1 MVSTHLIS
9 ADRHPVFALIVFLT
23 ALLVGNQLALAGES
37 SAPAPPS
44 EEKQQSPE
52 PVPLAEVP
60 AEAETALSRIR
71 DIQYDLAS
79 DRTSENISQ
88 QIPALT
94 REIDARMRETR
105 NIVGQRPPVEILQT
119 LQSGWLQLRREVSAF
134 NSELSGRATDL
145 EHDLDEIDQ
154 LQRIWTQT
162 LNAATTS
169 NAPAEVVRRIGEVV
183 GEIAHARQAVANDR
197 ATTLTTQTRLA
208 TQDTRIKDALA
219 SITRARHRT
228 LSRLFTRDSPP
239 IWGSQV
245 RSPQDLQAESLTSF
259 STQWGALGL
268 YLQRQLGRVL
278 FGIAVFL
285 AVAAILTW
293 ARRHARSLAAD
304 SQATFPESQIFE
316 MPLAAALLVT
326 FLLGRWIYPEAPRLL
341 WAVLGALA
349 LIPSVIILRR
359 VVSPH
364 LSAVLYAL
372 IAFYMLDRL
381 RTVAAAVP
389 TVPRLLFAAEMLGST
404 IFLIWLMWSIRRSPG
419 STPREVPQVNLYRTA
434 AGVALFASILALI
447 GNLFGYLTLANLIG
461 NALLRSAY
469 FAVILQGLIEVL
481 TAIAGLLFTL
491 RPFSLLQVIRRN
503 ESLLRRRL
511 RGLLQWIA
519 AFFWVMVLLNQL
531 LIREW
536 LFGAIRA
543 ALTAELKI
551 GSLSVSPGDLIAF
564 LLTVWASFL
573 ISRFVRFLL
582 EEDVYPRVHLKR
594 GLPYAISNTVHYL
607 ILLVGFLV
615 AVAALGF
622 DMTKVTILAG
632 AFSLGVGFGLQN
644 VFNNF
649 VSGLI
654 LLFERPIS
662 IGDIVQIGDASGVV
676 ERIGIRASII
686 RETNGS
692 EVIVPNGQ
700 LISDRLTNWTLSNR
714 QHGVELPV
722 AVAQGT
728 EPNRVREILERTAA
742 AHPLVVKDPPPQA
755 LVTNLGPDAITFE
768 LRVWTD
774 RSDQWMQIRS
784 ELAIAVNAV
793 LTAEKIAMK

>member
-1 MVSTHLIS
+1 
-9 ADRHPVFALIVFLT
+9 
-23 ALLVGNQLALAGES
+23 LV
-37 SAPAPPS
+37 
-44 EEKQQSPE
+44 
-52 PVPLAEVP
+52 
-60 AEAETALSRIR
+60 
-71 DIQYDLAS
+71 
-79 DRTSENISQ
+79 
-88 QIPALT
+88 
-94 REIDARMRETR
+94 
-105 NIVGQRPPVEILQT
+105 
-119 LQSGWLQLRREVSAF
+119 
-134 NSELSGRATDL
+134 
-145 EHDLDEIDQ
+145 
-154 LQRIWTQT
+154 
-162 LNAATTS
+162 
-169 NAPAEVVRRIGEVV
+169 
-183 GEIAHARQAVANDR
+183 
-197 ATTLTTQTRLA
+197 
-208 TQDTRIKDALA
+208 
-219 SITRARHRT
+219 
-228 LSRLFTRDSPP
+228 
-239 IWGSQV
+239 
-245 RSPQDLQAESLTSF
+245 
-259 STQWGALGL
+259 
-268 YLQRQLGRVL
+268 
-278 FGIAVFL
+278 
-285 AVAAILTW
+285 VAAILTW
-293 ARRHARSLAAD
+293 ARRHVRSLAAD
-304 SQATFPESQIFE
+304 ARAAFPESQIFE

-359 VVSPH
+359 VVSLH

-404 IFLIWLMWSIRRSPG
+404 IFLIWLMRSIRRSPG
-419 STPREVPQVNLYRTA
+419 STPREVPRLNLYRTA

-447 GNLFGYLTLANLIG
+447 GNVFGYLTLANLIG
-461 NALLRSAY
+461 NALLASAY

-481 TAIAGLLFTL
+481 TAIVGLLFTL

-503 ESLLRRRL
+503 ESLLRRRV
-511 RGLLQWIA
+511 RSLLQWIA
-519 AFFWVMVLLNQL
+519 AFLWVVVLFNQL

-536 LFGAIRA
+536 FFGAIGA

-564 LLTVWASFL
+564 VLTVWASFL

-582 EEDVYPRVHLKR
+582 DEDVYPRVHLKR
-594 GLPYAISNTVHYL
+594 GLPYAISNTVHYS
-607 ILLVGFLV
+607 IVFIGFLV

-632 AFSLGVGFGLQN
+632 AFSVGVGFGLQN

-649 VSGLI
+649 ISGLI

-662 IGDIVQIGDASGVV
+662 IGDIIQIGDASGVV

-686 RETNGS
+686 RTTNGS

-700 LISDRLTNWTLSNR
+700 LISDRLTNWTLSSR

-728 EPNRVREILERTAA
+728 DPNRVREILERTAA
-742 AHPLVVKDPPPQA
+742 AHPLVAKDSPPQA
-755 LVTNLGPDAITFE
+755 LVTKLGPDSITLE
-768 LRVWTD
+768 LRAWTD

-784 ELAIAVNAV
+784 ELAIAVNAA

>member
-1 MVSTHLIS
+1 MIST
-9 ADRHPVFALIVFLT
+9 DRRPVFSLVILLFC
-23 ALLVGNQLALAGES
+23 ALLFGNQLAFCGEP
-37 SAPAPPS
+37 SAPPAPS
-44 EEKQQSPE
+44 EEKQPSPE
-52 PVPLAEVP
+52 PIPLVEVP

-71 DIQYDLAS
+71 DIQNDLAA
-79 DRTSENISQ
+79 DRTSENVSQ

-105 NIVGQRPPVEILQT
+105 NIVGQRPTVEILGT
-119 LQSGWLQLRREVSAF
+119 LQAEWQRLRREVLAF
-134 NSELSGRATDL
+134 NGELSGRATDL
-145 EHDLDEIDQ
+145 ERDLDETDQ
-154 LQRIWTQT
+154 LQRMWTET
-162 LNAATTS
+162 LNAATSS
-169 NAPAEVVRRIGEVV
+169 NAPPEVVRRIAEVV
-183 GEIAHARQAVANDR
+183 GEIAQARQAVVKDR

-208 TQDTRIKDALA
+208 AQDARITDALTL
-219 SITRARHRT
+219 ITRARQRT

-239 IWGSQV
+239 IWGNHV
-245 RSPQDLQAESLTSF
+245 RSSQDLQAESLTSF
-259 STQWGALGL
+259 STQWKALGA

-278 FGIAVFL
+278 LGIAIFL
-285 AVAAILTW
+285 VVAALLTW
-293 ARRHARSLAAD
+293 ARRHVRSLAAD
-304 SQATFPESQIFE
+304 SRATFPESQVFE

-326 FLLGRWIYPEAPRLL
+326 FLLGRWIFPEAPRLL

-359 VVSPH
+359 VVRPNF
-364 LSAVLYAL
+364 SALLYAL
-372 IAFYMLDRL
+372 VAFYMLDRL

-389 TVPRLLFAAEMLGST
+389 TVPRWVFAAEMLGAT
-404 IFLIWLMWSIRRSPG
+404 IFLIWLMRSMRRSPDA
-419 STPREVPQVNLYRTA
+419 TPGQVARVNLYRTA
-434 AGVALFASILALI
+434 AGVALCASVLALI
-447 GNLFGYLTLANLIG
+447 GNVFGYLTLANLIG
-461 NALLRSAY
+461 NALLASAY
-469 FAVILQGLIEVL
+469 FAVILRGLIEVL
-481 TAIAGLLFTL
+481 TAIVGLLFTL

-519 AFFWVMVLLNQL
+519 AFLWVAVLLNQL

-536 LFGAIRA
+536 LFGAVRA

-551 GSLSVSPGDLIAF
+551 GSLSVSAGDLIAF
-564 LLTVWASFL
+564 VLTVWASFL

-582 EEDVYPRVHLKR
+582 VEDVYPRVHLKR
-594 GLPYAISNTVHYL
+594 GLPYAISNTLHYL
-607 ILLVGFLV
+607 IVFIGFLV

-622 DMTKVTILAG
+622 DMTKVTILVG
-632 AFSLGVGFGLQN
+632 AFSVGVGFGLQN

-649 VSGLI
+649 ISGLI

-662 IGDIVQIGDASGVV
+662 IGDIIQIGDASGVV

-686 RETNGS
+686 RKTNGS

-722 AVAQGT
+722 AVAQGND
-728 EPNRVREILERTAA
+728 PNRVREILEGTAA
-742 AHPLVVKDPPPQA
+742 AHPLVAKEPPPQA
-755 LVTNLGPDAITFE
+755 LVINLGPDSITFE
-768 LRVWTD
+768 LRAWTD
-774 RSDQWMQIRS
+774 RGDQWMQIRS
-784 ELAIAVNAV
+784 ELAIAVNAA